1 MKKITISIFL
11 LFFSGL
17 LLSQSISVNTTTY
30 SISQLVQ
37 NVLIDSPCAQVSN
50 FTSQGNCGIGYFSY
64 GGSPA
69 NFPFQDGVIIRCGIA
84 TNSAGNYSNSNL
96 SSACPGATGDSQLL
110 AISQA
115 NGNSGSINDASFV
128 KFNFTPFTDNFSFN
142 FIFASNE
149 YGTYQCTF
157 GDVFAFILTDITAG
171 TPSQNLAVIPGT
183 TTPVS
188 VTSIRNNAYNT
199 ACPSVNPSYFS
210 VFTPNVTPASNTVMN
225 MRGYTVPMTASA
237 TVIPNH
243 NYTIKLV
250 IGDYNDTAFDSAV
263 FIEGGSFNVG
273 VANLTYPIGLG
284 GAYTQDMLVSNG
296 QAVCPGQ
303 TRVIS
308 TGLNAANF
316 DFVWTKNG
324 VNLNI
329 DAPSITVSS
338 PGTYCVSAS
347 VTGGG
352 ACSQTDCIVVEYFT
366 GFPIN
371 QTPPDMVVCSSPANL
386 TIQNL
391 PILAGLDPNI
401 HDVQYYYSMADAQ
414 AENNPITAP
423 IAITLGATIPIVARV
438 TNIFAACPEYAT
450 FNVTYINNNTVAAA
464 SSTPTICQNTPLIA
478 ITHAT
483 TGATGIG
490 TATGLPAGVTATWAS
505 NTITISG
512 TPTVSGTFNYSIPL
526 TGGCGTITATGTINV
541 TPGYTVSPA
550 SSTPT
555 LCSTTTLIPI
565 THTTTGASGI
575 GIAVGLPT
583 GVSATWT
590 SNTVTISGTPSVTG
604 TFNYSIP
611 LTGGCG
617 TISATGT
624 ITVISINTVAPGTT
638 NPSFCLNSPIL
649 PITHTT
655 GGATGIGTAT
665 GLPAGVTA
673 TWVADTITISGT
685 PTVSGTFIYSI
696 PLTGGCGT
704 INATGTLVVIMDNTV
719 TSASSL
725 PSLCTNVALTPITH
739 TTTGATGIGTP
750 TGLPAGVT
758 AAWAANTIT
767 ISGTPTASGIFN
779 YSIPLTGGCGSINAI
794 GTITVTTANTVTP
807 ATYTPILCLNTI
819 LTPITHT
826 TTGATGIGNATSLP
840 TGVTALWSAN
850 TIIISGTPTGSGIF
864 NYSIPLTGGCGGIA
878 TGTITVTADNTVT
891 AASATPTLCINTALT
906 AAITHT
912 TTGATGIGTPTGLPA
927 GVTATWA
934 TNTITIN
941 GTPTASGTFAYTIP
955 LTGGCGTVNATGTIT
970 VTPNNTVTAP
980 SATPILC
987 VNTALLAA
995 ITHTTTGATG
1005 IASTTT
1011 NYGLPAGVTATW
1023 SSDTITINGTP
1034 TASGIFNYS
1043 IPLAGGCGGTAT
1055 GTITVTPDNTVT
1067 AATSTPTL
1075 CINTVLT
1082 AITHSTT
1089 GATGIGNPTGLPTGV
1104 TATWSANIITI
1115 SGTPSVSGTFAYM
1128 IPLTGGCGTFNAT
1141 GTITVNPDNTVSP
1154 PSTTPTI
1161 CINTALPA
1169 AITHTT
1175 TGATGIGTPTGLPA
1189 GVTATWAANI
1199 ITISGTPTAS
1209 GIFNY
1214 SIPLTGG
1221 CGTFNATGT
1230 ITVSPSNTV
1239 TTGATTTLCINTVL
1253 PVLTHTTTGATGI
1266 GTPTGL
1272 PAGVTASWA
1281 ANTITISGTPTASGT
1296 FAYTIPLIGGC
1307 DTVNATGTITVT
1319 PNNTVTPGATTTL
1332 CINTVLT
1339 SITHTTTG
1347 ATGIGTPTGLP
1358 AGVTATWA
1366 ANTITIS
1373 GTPTVSGTFAYT
1385 IPLTGGCGT
1394 VNATGT
1400 ITVNVDNT
1408 VSLPTS
1414 TPTVCINTPLTAITH
1429 TTTVATGIGTPTGL
1443 PAGVTATW
1451 AANTITISGTPTAS
1465 GTFAYTIPL
1474 TGGCGTVNATGT
1486 ITVTPDNTVTPALAT
1501 PTLCINT
1508 ALPAAITHTTTGATG
1523 IGTTTTN
1530 YGLPTGV
1537 TATWAANTITING
1550 TPTASGTFAYTIPL
1564 TGGCGTVNA
1573 TGTITVTPD
1582 NTVTAATSTP
1592 TLCINTAL
1600 VAAITHTTTGATGIG
1615 TPAGLPAGVT
1625 ATWAANTIT
1634 INGTPTASGTF
1645 AYTIPL
1651 TGGCGTVNATGTIT
1665 VTPNNTVTAPS
1676 ATPILCVN
1684 TALVAAIT
1692 HTTTG
1697 ATGIGTPTGL
1707 PAGVT
1712 ATWLADTITINGTP
1726 TASGIFNYSIPLAG
1740 GCGGTATGTITVTP
1754 DNTVTVATSTPTL
1767 CINTVLTAITHTTT
1781 GATGIATTTTNYGLP
1796 TGVTASWLADTI
1808 TISGTPSVSG
1818 TFAYTIPLTGG
1829 CGTVNA
1835 TGTITVTADNTVT
1848 APSATPTI
1856 CINTA
1861 LTAITHTTTGAT
1873 GIGAAINLP
1882 AGVTAS
1888 WAADTITISGTP
1900 TAFGAFNY
1908 SIPLTGGCGTFTA
1921 IGTITVI
1928 PSNTVTAATSTPT
1941 LCVNTLLTPITH
1953 NTTGA
1958 TGIGTA
1964 TGLPAGVTASWLAD
1978 TITLS
1983 GTPTT
1988 IGIFNYTIPLTGGCG
2003 MVNATGTITVN
2014 PAPANISIT
2023 GTTTT
2028 CAGIPVNVTL
2038 TATPGTQLTWNGTP
2052 STITIGASGSNVIS
2066 VSPAAT
2072 TSYEI
2077 VSADLN
2083 GCAIPVTGQIATVT
2097 VSATPQFINQIAD
2110 VEICNG
2116 GTLNIASLLT
2126 STVAGADFIWS
2137 ATTSNV
2143 NMAAISGNQAN
2154 IDQVVTLI
2162 NGFQNGTINIEVK
2175 PQIGSCSG
2183 TSQQIL
2189 ITVKPVPVI
2198 TSTVSNK
2205 TVICNNEFVTLT
2217 SNSNPAATV
2226 YNWQINTATGVQI
2239 VGGATS
2245 GTSTTGI
2252 VNLQLALTNPLV
2264 AGTISFDFTP
2274 VNGICT
2280 GATITNAVTIT
2291 VNPIPGTP
2299 IGLPINEICSEESTN
2314 LTISSFPSITGTTL
2328 VWTVI
2333 DSQNVTGFTNGT
2345 GTAPFTINDV
2355 LTNTSDVQGFVK
2367 YSVTSRLGN
2376 CDGGTTEFIVRV
2388 NPLPKPV
2395 LIDGHICVNQATG
2408 VTYQG
2413 YVLDAQLSD
2422 PNFTYD
2428 WYLLNTTTNV
2438 YDALPSTNGPTYEAT
2453 LPGTYQV
2460 VVTNT
2465 VTNCEQSDTASV
2477 VSVFP
2482 ATGVT
2487 AEVTDAFTEDATITV
2502 TVNPLGTGNLIYSLD
2517 GGAWQES
2524 NIFTDVQGGTHEV
2537 MVEDTEG
2544 CTNLTIDVLVIDY
2557 PKYFTPNGDGIHDTW
2572 KIIGLEAKHN
2582 AKIYIFDRYGKLMN
2596 QMDPLG
2602 EGWNGKFNGE
2612 DLPSTDYWFTIDYKE
2627 KDQQKLFKAHF
2638 SLKR

>member
-1 MKKITISIFL
+1 
-11 LFFSGL
+11 
-17 LLSQSISVNTTTY
+17 
-30 SISQLVQ
+30 
-37 NVLIDSPCAQVSN
+37 
-50 FTSQGNCGIGYFSY
+50 
-64 GGSPA
+64 
-69 NFPFQDGVIIRCGIA
+69 
-84 TNSAGNYSNSNL
+84 
-96 SSACPGATGDSQLL
+96 
-110 AISQA
+110 
-115 NGNSGSINDASFV
+115 
-128 KFNFTPFTDNFSFN
+128 
-142 FIFASNE
+142 
-149 YGTYQCTF
+149 
-157 GDVFAFILTDITAG
+157 
-171 TPSQNLAVIPGT
+171 
-183 TTPVS
+183 
-188 VTSIRNNAYNT
+188 
-199 ACPSVNPSYFS
+199 
-210 VFTPNVTPASNTVMN
+210 
-225 MRGYTVPMTASA
+225 
-237 TVIPNH
+237 
-243 NYTIKLV
+243 
-250 IGDYNDTAFDSAV
+250 
-263 FIEGGSFNVG
+263 
-273 VANLTYPIGLG
+273 
-284 GAYTQDMLVSNG
+284 
-296 QAVCPGQ
+296 
-303 TRVIS
+303 
-308 TGLNAANF
+308 
-316 DFVWTKNG
+316 
-324 VNLNI
+324 
-329 DAPSITVSS
+329 
-338 PGTYCVSAS
+338 
-347 VTGGG
+347 
-352 ACSQTDCIVVEYFT
+352 
-366 GFPIN
+366 
-371 QTPPDMVVCSSPANL
+371 
-386 TIQNL
+386 
-391 PILAGLDPNI
+391 
-401 HDVQYYYSMADAQ
+401 
-414 AENNPITAP
+414 
-423 IAITLGATIPIVARV
+423 
-438 TNIFAACPEYAT
+438 
-450 FNVTYINNNTVAAA
+450 
-464 SSTPTICQNTPLIA
+464 
-478 ITHAT
+478 
-483 TGATGIG
+483 
-490 TATGLPAGVTATWAS
+490 
-505 NTITISG
+505 
-512 TPTVSGTFNYSIPL
+512 
-526 TGGCGTITATGTINV
+526 
-541 TPGYTVSPA
+541 
-550 SSTPT
+550 
-555 LCSTTTLIPI
+555 
-565 THTTTGASGI
+565 
-575 GIAVGLPT
+575 
-583 GVSATWT
+583 
-590 SNTVTISGTPSVTG
+590 
-604 TFNYSIP
+604 
-611 LTGGCG
+611 
-617 TISATGT
+617 
-624 ITVISINTVAPGTT
+624 
-638 NPSFCLNSPIL
+638 
-649 PITHTT
+649 
-655 GGATGIGTAT
+655 
-665 GLPAGVTA
+665 
-673 TWVADTITISGT
+673 
-685 PTVSGTFIYSI
+685 
-696 PLTGGCGT
+696 
-704 INATGTLVVIMDNTV
+704 
-719 TSASSL
+719 
-725 PSLCTNVALTPITH
+725 
-739 TTTGATGIGTP
+739 
-750 TGLPAGVT
+750 
-758 AAWAANTIT
+758 
-767 ISGTPTASGIFN
+767 
-779 YSIPLTGGCGSINAI
+779 
-794 GTITVTTANTVTP
+794 
-807 ATYTPILCLNTI
+807 
-819 LTPITHT
+819 
-826 TTGATGIGNATSLP
+826 
-840 TGVTALWSAN
+840 
-850 TIIISGTPTGSGIF
+850 
-864 NYSIPLTGGCGGIA
+864 
-878 TGTITVTADNTVT
+878 
-891 AASATPTLCINTALT
+891 
-906 AAITHT
+906 
-912 TTGATGIGTPTGLPA
+912 
-927 GVTATWA
+927 
-934 TNTITIN
+934 
-941 GTPTASGTFAYTIP
+941 
-955 LTGGCGTVNATGTIT
+955 
-970 VTPNNTVTAP
+970 
-980 SATPILC
+980 
-987 VNTALLAA
+987 
-995 ITHTTTGATG
+995 
-1005 IASTTT
+1005 
-1011 NYGLPAGVTATW
+1011 
-1023 SSDTITINGTP
+1023 
-1034 TASGIFNYS
+1034 
-1043 IPLAGGCGGTAT
+1043 
-1055 GTITVTPDNTVT
+1055 
-1067 AATSTPTL
+1067 
-1075 CINTVLT
+1075 
-1082 AITHSTT
+1082 
-1089 GATGIGNPTGLPTGV
+1089 
-1104 TATWSANIITI
+1104 
-1115 SGTPSVSGTFAYM
+1115 
-1128 IPLTGGCGTFNAT
+1128 
-1141 GTITVNPDNTVSP
+1141 
-1154 PSTTPTI
+1154 
-1161 CINTALPA
+1161 
-1169 AITHTT
+1169 
-1175 TGATGIGTPTGLPA
+1175 
-1189 GVTATWAANI
+1189 
-1199 ITISGTPTAS
+1199 
-1209 GIFNY
+1209 
-1214 SIPLTGG
+1214 
-1221 CGTFNATGT
+1221 
-1230 ITVSPSNTV
+1230 
-1239 TTGATTTLCINTVL
+1239 
-1253 PVLTHTTTGATGI
+1253 
-1266 GTPTGL
+1266 
-1272 PAGVTASWA
+1272 
-1281 ANTITISGTPTASGT
+1281 
-1296 FAYTIPLIGGC
+1296 
-1307 DTVNATGTITVT
+1307 
-1319 PNNTVTPGATTTL
+1319 
-1332 CINTVLT
+1332 
-1339 SITHTTTG
+1339 
-1347 ATGIGTPTGLP
+1347 
-1358 AGVTATWA
+1358 
-1366 ANTITIS
+1366 
-1373 GTPTVSGTFAYT
+1373 
-1385 IPLTGGCGT
+1385 
-1394 VNATGT
+1394 
-1400 ITVNVDNT
+1400 
-1408 VSLPTS
+1408 
-1414 TPTVCINTPLTAITH
+1414 
-1429 TTTVATGIGTPTGL
+1429 
-1443 PAGVTATW
+1443 
-1451 AANTITISGTPTAS
+1451 
-1465 GTFAYTIPL
+1465 
-1474 TGGCGTVNATGT
+1474 
-1486 ITVTPDNTVTPALAT
+1486 LAT

-1508 ALPAAITHTTTGATG
+1508 ALPAAITHTTTGTTG

-1573 TGTITVTPD
+1573 TGTITVTAD
-1582 NTVTAATSTP
+1582 NTVTAASATP

-1634 INGTPTASGTF
+1634 ISGTPTASGTF

-1754 DNTVTVATSTPTL
+1754 DNTVTAATSTPTL

-1953 NTTGA
+1953 TTTGA

-2003 MVNATGTITVN
+2003 TVNATGTITVN

-2453 LPGTYQV
+2453 LSGTYQV

-2582 AKIYIFDRYGKLMN
+2582 AKIYIFDRYGKLMK
-2596 QMDPLG
+2596 QIDPLG
-2602 EGWNGKFNGE
+2602 EGWNGKYNGE
-2612 DLPSTDYWFTIDYKE
+2612 DIPSTDYWFTIEYKE
-2627 KDQQKLFKAHF
+2627 NDQQKLFKAHF